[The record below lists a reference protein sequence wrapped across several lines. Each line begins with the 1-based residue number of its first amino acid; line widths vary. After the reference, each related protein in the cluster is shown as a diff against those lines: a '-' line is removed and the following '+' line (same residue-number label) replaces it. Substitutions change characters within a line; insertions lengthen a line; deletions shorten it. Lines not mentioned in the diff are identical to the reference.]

1 MKPKMSELERT
12 ESALKG
18 LHRMKAEIPPGQK
31 TTVIDKMIAIAEQRV
46 EEAKKKLADGEA
58 ESKT

>member
-1 MKPKMSELERT
+1 MNELERK
-12 ESALKG
+12 EMALRG

-46 EEAKKKLADGEA
+46 EEAKKKLADSEA
-58 ESKT
+58 ESKA

>member
-1 MKPKMSELERT
+1 MNELERK
-12 ESALKG
+12 ESALRG

-46 EEAKKKLADGEA
+46 DEAKKKLVDGET
-58 ESKT
+58 ESKA